1 MSSAVLDRT
10 KQMMDLLGDEQLEA
24 IQSVAKAF
32 LKQKEEDS
40 PFRPVTKAQILEDIQ
55 GSKEDF
61 SANRAQDA
69 KDAMR
74 EMRSEIGL

>member
-24 IQSVAKAF
+24 IQSIAKAF

-55 GSKEDF
+55 GSKDDF